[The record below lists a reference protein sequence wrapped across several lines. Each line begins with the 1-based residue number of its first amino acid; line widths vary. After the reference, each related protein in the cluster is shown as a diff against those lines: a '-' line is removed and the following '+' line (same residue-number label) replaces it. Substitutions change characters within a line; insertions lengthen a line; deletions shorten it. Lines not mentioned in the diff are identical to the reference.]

1 MKKACLA
8 LADGTVFE
16 GISFGAEGEAVGEV
30 VFNTCMSGYQE
41 ILTDPSYKGQIV
53 TMTYP
58 LIGNYGVNP
67 EDVESHRPCVEGF
80 IIKEG
85 SVLPSNWRARKSLEE
100 YLQEYS
106 IVGIQGIDTRALTR
120 HIRDRGAQEGVVSTV
135 DDVPE
140 SLVAKAKASPGLIGR
155 DLVKEVCC
163 QAPFTWSRAIWEWTR
178 GDNEPRT
185 ESGGPPGSP
194 RAEKE
199 AAQLGLF
206 ESRRSTPGHPGA
218 ARLHKVVAYDCGIKW
233 NILRQLVSSGCEVT
247 VVPASATAEQVLGL
261 NPNGIFLSN
270 GPGDPEGVPYL
281 IEAVRELIG
290 KKPIF
295 GICLGH
301 QIIGLALGGRTYKLK
316 FGHHG
321 GNQPVK
327 DLTTGKVEIT
337 SQNHGFA
344 VDMDSFKTDLKGRVL
359 GDPEDI
365 VLTHVNLNDNTCE
378 GLMHR
383 RLPLFS
389 VQYHPEASPGP
400 HDASYL
406 FRRFVEMMER
416 ERGLIGSGACV
427 QLQEGR

>member
-1 MKKACLA
+1 MKPAVLA

-16 GISFGAEGEAVGEV
+16 GWAYGAAGEAVGEV
-30 VFNTCMSGYQE
+30 VFNTSMSGYQE

-58 LIGNYGVNP
+58 LIGNYGVNL
-67 EDVESHRPCVEGF
+67 EDVESRRPFVEGF
-80 IIKEG
+80 ILKEG
-85 SVLPSNWRARKSLEE
+85 SVLPSSWRASKSLEG
-100 YLQEYS
+100 YLHENG
-106 IVGIQGIDTRALTR
+106 IVGIQGADTRALTR
-120 HIRDRGAQEGVVSTV
+120 HIRDHGAQEGVISTT
-135 DDVPE
+135 DLDPK

-163 QAPFTWSRAIWEWTR
+163 AEPFTWTQNAWKWPHGYGE
-178 GDNEPRT
+178 
-185 ESGGPPGSP
+185 P
-194 RAEKE
+194 RAEHPRRGRTTRVRQE
-199 AAQLGLF
+199 QLSLF
-206 ESRRSTPGHPGA
+206 DGSGAPRS
-218 ARLHKVVAYDCGIKW
+218 ARLSGRGRRPYRVVAYDCGIKW
-233 NILRQLVSSGCEVT
+233 NILRQLVHSGCEVT
-247 VVPASATAEQVLGL
+247 VVPAATTAEDVLRRDPDGV
-261 NPNGIFLSN
+261 FLSN

-281 IEAVRELIG
+281 IAAVRELIG

-327 DLTTGKVEIT
+327 DLATGKVEIT
-337 SQNHGFA
+337 AQNHGFA
-344 VDMDSFKTDLKGRVL
+344 VDMQSFRDATGGVMH
-359 GDPEDI
+359 GDAEDI

-383 RLPLFS
+383 RLPVFS

-400 HDASYL
+400 HDANYL
-406 FRRFVEMMER
+406 FARFVELME
-416 ERGLIGSGACV
+416 GVLPAVAGSAAPPAA
-427 QLQEGR
+427 

>member
-1 MKKACLA
+1 MLA

-16 GISFGAEGEAVGEV
+16 GIAYGAEGEAVGEV

-67 EDVESHRPCVEGF
+67 EDVESHRPFVEGF

-100 YLQEYS
+100 YLREYG

-120 HIRDRGAQEGVVSTV
+120 HIRDHGAQEGVISTV
-135 DDVPE
+135 DDDPKN
-140 SLVAKAKASPGLIGR
+140 LVAKAKASPGLIGR

-163 QAPFTWSRAIWEWTR
+163 EKPFTWDQGRWEWPTGYR
-178 GDNEPRT
+178 QRA
-185 ESGGPPGSP
+185 ESGEP
-194 RAEKE
+194 RAEMRKT
-199 AAQLGLF
+199 QLDRFGTRLSSLGSRLF
-206 ESRRSTPGHPGA
+206 
-218 ARLHKVVAYDCGIKW
+218 KVVAYDCGIKW

-247 VVPASATAEQVLGL
+247 IVPASTTAEQVLEL
-261 NPNGIFLSN
+261 KPDGIFLSN

-281 IEAVRELIG
+281 IEAVRNLIG
-290 KKPIF
+290 KRPIF

-327 DLTTGKVEIT
+327 DLTTTKVEIT

-344 VDMDSFKTDLKGRVL
+344 VDMESFKSDPKGQVL
-359 GDPEDI
+359 GDPGDI

-406 FRRFVEMMER
+406 FRRFVKMLEQD
-416 ERGLIGSGACV
+416 AAV
-427 QLQEGR
+427 PV